1 LEPGQPDPDFRETAS
16 FCEEARERIH
26 HRQRATLD
34 AADYLFT
41 QVVAK
46 DEAHLEA
53 WLGLAETHIHRM
65 QLGYTTTLESAPQAR
80 GFLDHALSLDPASA
94 PALAFKGLLLTWA
107 DWDFAGAEALLQKAC
122 ELDPDAFIPNQAAAW
137 HKLAVG
143 EFESAERHSRAALAE
158 SPLAATARA
167 TWAFARMYRGDTRS
181 AVDVAREMVRIDAY
195 GSVSLALA
203 ALFEAGSGSSAKAVA
218 MAEQSYDLLPE
229 SPASGAILAYALAR
243 DGIADRARALLES
256 ETKAGLLVGSNTL
269 AALAWTEL
277 GEKGLAL
284 SALESG
290 FETRCTWLLPML
302 HDPRLECLDCGPL
315 KASIFK

>member
-1 LEPGQPDPDFRETAS
+1 
-16 FCEEARERIH
+16 
-26 HRQRATLD
+26 
-34 AADYLFT
+34 
-41 QVVAK
+41 
-46 DEAHLEA
+46 
-53 WLGLAETHIHRM
+53 
-65 QLGYTTTLESAPQAR
+65 
-80 GFLDHALSLDPASA
+80 
-94 PALAFKGLLLTWA
+94 
-107 DWDFAGAEALLQKAC
+107 
-122 ELDPDAFIPNQAAAW
+122 
-137 HKLAVG
+137 
-143 EFESAERHSRAALAE
+143 
-158 SPLAATARA
+158 
-167 TWAFARMYRGDTRS
+167 
-181 AVDVAREMVRIDAY
+181 
-195 GSVSLALA
+195 
-203 ALFEAGSGSSAKAVA
+203 

-315 KASIFK
+315 KVSIFE